1 MRVSLQPAYLLHS
14 RPYRDSSLLLDMF
27 TAEHGR
33 VSLIGRGAQRRS
45 RGGSQAALLQPFRPL
60 LVSFAGRAEQKPLLA
75 VEAAGALPALRAE
88 RLFSGLYLNELLVR
102 LLQRHDPQQPLFALY
117 GATLECLATKP
128 VVDADLRRFEFGLL
142 DALGYGFDPAHDGHS
157 GLPVAQGG
165 WYQYQAEFGL
175 VACDTAAVAP
185 GARFA
190 GGDLLGI
197 AAGHYEGEYGAA
209 AKRLLRQALASHLG
223 ERPLHSRELFRQF
236 RNAGRQQ

>member
-33 VSLIGRGAQRRS
+33 VALIGRGAQRRS
-45 RGGSQAALLQPFRPL
+45 RGGSQASLLQPFRPL
-60 LVSFAGRAEQKPLLA
+60 LVSFSGRAEQKPLLA
-75 VEAAGALPALRAE
+75 VEPAGALPALRAE

-102 LLQRHDPQQPLFALY
+102 LLQRHDPQPELFALY
-117 GATLECLATKP
+117 GNTLGGLACNPSTE
-128 VVDADLRRFEFGLL
+128 ADLRRFEFGLL

-157 GLPVAQGG
+157 GLPVEPGR

-175 VACDTAAVAP
+175 VACSDAVAAQ
-185 GARFA
+185 GTRFA
-190 GGDLLGI
+190 GADLLGI
-197 AAGHYEGEYGAA
+197 AAGQYDGEYSMA

-236 RNAGRQQ
+236 RHAGRQQ